1 MAQLTR
7 VSFANATPKGSGDNR
22 LNSIPA
28 KAKHFNDLISHI
40 GEYCSSWRTV
50 KNTTAFVQNSD
61 SVVTLTQPANTFIN
75 NFWLVFTVAP
85 VTAASFSGGY
95 EVGTT
100 AGGGQVVAKHDD
112 QIIDAGAD
120 GTDLAVGA
128 TVRIPRSEWE
138 KTLDATTLAADT
150 TFTTSART
158 LHLNTVGSNHSVT
171 TAGTVCWVI
180 EFVNFQS

>member
-7 VSFANATPKGSGDNR
+7 VTFGNASPRGGGDNR

-28 KAKHFNDLISHI
+28 KAKHLNDLITHI
-40 GEYCSSWRTV
+40 GDYCSSWRTV
-50 KNTTAFVQNSD
+50 KNTTAFVQDSD
-61 SVVTLTQPANTFIN
+61 SVVTLTQPANTLIN
-75 NFWLVFTVAP
+75 NVWLVFTVAP
-85 VTAASFSGGY
+85 TTAASADLGY

-100 AGGGQVVAKHDD
+100 AGGGEVITKHTDN
-112 QIIDAGAD
+112 IIDAGAD
-120 GTDLAVGA
+120 GTDLAAGA

-158 LHLNTVGSNHSVT
+158 LHCNTVCTDHAVT
-171 TAGTVCWVI
+171 VAGTVCWVF
-180 EFVNFQS
+180 EFVNFQ